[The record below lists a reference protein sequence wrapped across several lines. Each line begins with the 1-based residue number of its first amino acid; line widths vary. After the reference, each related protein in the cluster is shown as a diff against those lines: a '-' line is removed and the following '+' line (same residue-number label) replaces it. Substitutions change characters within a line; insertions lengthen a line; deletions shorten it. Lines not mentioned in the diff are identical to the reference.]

1 MKQTLSRWAVLA
13 AGAAGLLVSSCAYDP
28 YYDGGYGYSG
38 GSYSSSVFI
47 STGDSRWGYDPSCN
61 SYYDYTR
68 RAYYDPFLYGYY
80 PVGYRPPI
88 VYGMPHPHGW
98 RPGMRHCP
106 PPSRVRSYN
115 LSNYRDREGA
125 YRRGNFS
132 WAREVR
138 QRDQGSNFNPRDRD
152 NRPRGGSD
160 SRREDFRR
168 DSSRDR
174 DRDDNRF
181 VRRDFPGQQQE
192 RPSFDRD
199 RSSDRT
205 RENFLQQR
213 REMEQRS
220 RDAERSRQMERSR
233 QIERS
238 RESDRSRGNF
248 DRSQFQNRGREQR
261 PSPTFN
267 NPVTIPT
274 PRSEPQRDRGSEMRQ
289 RFEQRGGGESRQRS
303 ENQGRTFRGGGGEN
317 RGGERRDRR

>member
-13 AGAAGLLVSSCAYDP
+13 AGATGLLVSSCAYDP

-47 STGDSRWGYDPSCN
+47 STGDSRWGYDPYCN

-80 PVGYRPPI
+80 PVGYRPPL
-88 VYGMPHPHGW
+88 VYGVPHPHGW
-98 RPGMRHCP
+98 RPGMNHCP

-132 WAREVR
+132 WSREVR

-152 NRPRGGSD
+152 NRSRDGND
-160 SRREDFRR
+160 SRRDFTRE
-168 DSSRDR
+168 
-174 DRDDNRF
+174 RDDNRL
-181 VRRDFPGQQQE
+181 VRRDFPGQQQQQQQ

-199 RSSDRT
+199 RSSERS
-205 RENFLQQR
+205 RENLLQQR
-213 REMEQRS
+213 REFEQQRS
-220 RDAERSRQMERSR
+220 RESERSR

-238 RESDRSRGNF
+238 RESDRTRGNF
-248 DRSQFQNRGREQR
+248 DRSQLQNRSRESR
-261 PSPTFN
+261 PSTVPN

-274 PRSEPQRDRGSEMRQ
+274 PRSEPQRETPRLDRGAEMRQ
-289 RFEQRGGGESRQRS
+289 RFEQQRGGGESRQRS
-303 ENQGRTFRGGGGEN
+303 ENQGRSFRGGSGSDGEN
-317 RGGERRDRR
+317 SGERRGRR